1 MARVPVHAFRTR
13 LGLFSLRRNATSAPS
28 RGFSGMNLPI
38 GEVAPAFRSGSFL
51 LSARGASQVSPVRRG
66 WERDP
71 TKTSQLNSTMIA
83 ILVPSRFTSGIKRHQ
98 TEFTVAPRGGIIMN
112 SKEVV
117 LITGSSTGFG
127 RLFADT
133 LARKG
138 HTVFATMRDPG
149 GRNAKNASEIRTLAE
164 KDSLPIYVL
173 EMDVTDDASVQRAV
187 DAAVAKAGRIDVA
200 INNAGY
206 VVSGLAEA
214 VTPEQ
219 AQRLM
224 DTNFLG
230 PVRVN
235 RAVLPHMRRQR
246 SGVLMHISSA
256 AGRIIAPSMGFY
268 CASKFALEALAEAY
282 SYELAGQ
289 GIESVIVEPGQYETA
304 VFGSAVTGADEA
316 RTDTYGAVKEIPAKV
331 QAALSSSAGNA
342 QEVADAVLRIIET
355 PAGERQLRYFVSP
368 QNFGV
373 DEINALSKQVQANI
387 LAAFGLAADT
397 KFRKGRAVGSV

>member
-1 MARVPVHAFRTR
+1 
-13 LGLFSLRRNATSAPS
+13 
-28 RGFSGMNLPI
+28 
-38 GEVAPAFRSGSFL
+38 
-51 LSARGASQVSPVRRG
+51 
-66 WERDP
+66 
-71 TKTSQLNSTMIA
+71 
-83 ILVPSRFTSGIKRHQ
+83 
-98 TEFTVAPRGGIIMN
+98 MN
-112 SKEVV
+112 SKQVV

-127 RLFADT
+127 RLFTET

-173 EMDVTDDASVQRAV
+173 ELDVTDDASVQRAV

-206 VVSGLAEA
+206 YLSGLAEA
-214 VTPEQ
+214 VTTEQ

-230 PVRVN
+230 AVRVN
-235 RAVLPHMRRQR
+235 RAVLPYMRRQR

-256 AGRIIAPSMGFY
+256 AGRLIFPSTGFY

-282 SYELAGQ
+282 SYELASQ
-289 GIESVIVEPGQYETA
+289 GIESVIVEPGNYETP
-304 VFGSAVTGADEA
+304 VFGNTVAAADEA
-316 RTDTYGAVKEIPAKV
+316 RTNTYGAVKEIPAKIN
-331 QAALSSSAGNA
+331 AALASTAGNA
-342 QEVADAVLRIIET
+342 QQVADAVLRIIET
-355 PAGERQLRYFVSP
+355 PAGEKQLRYFVSP

-373 DEINALSKQVQANI
+373 DEINALIKRVQGNV
-387 LAAFGLAADT
+387 LEAFGLAADT
-397 KFRKGRAVGSV
+397 KFVTGKAAGAV